1 MQKNYVSYFFI
12 LYDLDQIESS
22 LQNRKNHETFFT
34 CHAHEKLFQQFY
46 YMLHRYYGLS
56 ASTRTLTFTIIETW
70 SDDVCNN
77 WKVELLL
84 EQWRTVARSIV
95 SRRISI
101 KVPTSRSYTRTSVKS
116 VGLRTCAQT
125 HVHVRSRT
133 RHHRQIAFVYFSTN
147 STTCD
152 EVEKTRKRIWYSIY
166 ER

>member
-1 MQKNYVSYFFI
+1 MIWIKLRVVYKIVRITRQ
-12 LYDLDQIESS
+12 
-22 LQNRKNHETFFT
+22 FFT

-46 YMLHRYYGLS
+46 YMLHRHYGLS

-152 EVEKTRKRIWYSIY
+152 EVEKREKEYDIPFMNDNVCILK
-166 ER
+166 